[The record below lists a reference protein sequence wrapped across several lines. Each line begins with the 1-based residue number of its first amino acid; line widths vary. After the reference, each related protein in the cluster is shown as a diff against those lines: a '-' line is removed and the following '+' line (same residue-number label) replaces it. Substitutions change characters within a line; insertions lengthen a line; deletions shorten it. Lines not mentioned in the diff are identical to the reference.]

1 MEQVKK
7 EEAEQGY
14 NDESSDND
22 SVTEETKE
30 EREERYAQPLEIDL
44 SIIRKKAAEIM
55 GIPESDLPIA
65 KAEAAAKALAASNP
79 PGIKHNSDG
88 TTSEIKTEV
97 TATDAEDEQE
107 ESKKAAA
114 DEENDEKAAA
124 EEAKKVQ
131 KIETENFVSSLLI
144 RTENKPQIVE
154 SASNS

>member
-1 MEQVKK
+1 MEQVRK

-55 GIPESDLPIA
+55 GISVADLPIA
-65 KAEAAAKALAASNP
+65 KAEAAVKALAASNP
-79 PGIKHNSDG
+79 PGVRHHSDG
-88 TTSEIKTEV
+88 TTSEIRTEV

-107 ESKKAAA
+107 ESKKV
-114 DEENDEKAAA
+114 AA

-131 KIETENFVSSLLI
+131 KIETENFVSSLLM
-144 RTENKPQIVE
+144 RTEKKPLINE
-154 SASNS
+154 AASNS